1 MSSEVKRVAFE
12 DLFPIATGLLVY
24 QAGPIK
30 GCSYKGATDGREYAA
45 AELRKRGIEALSPM
59 RGKEFLKRKRKI
71 GDSYPDHPMS
81 TDGAIVSR
89 DRSDLRRCDV
99 VLMDLRG
106 ADKIS
111 LGTAVE
117 LGWADAWRKPVV
129 MVIDKGNVHDHPFT
143 RHLRAAVTDDLDEGI
158 EMVCSILNVE
168 YEVNSAE

>member
-1 MSSEVKRVAFE
+1 MLEDMPRVAFE
-12 DLFPIATGLLVY
+12 DLFPITTGLLVY

-71 GDSYPDHPMS
+71 GDSYPDPMS

-158 EMVCSILNVE
+158 EMTCSILNVE